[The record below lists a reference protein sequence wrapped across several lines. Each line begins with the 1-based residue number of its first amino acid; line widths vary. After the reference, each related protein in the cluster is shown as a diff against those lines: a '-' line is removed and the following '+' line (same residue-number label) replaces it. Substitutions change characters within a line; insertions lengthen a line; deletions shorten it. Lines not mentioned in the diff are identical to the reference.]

1 MFQTWLDDNKVGR
14 GKKDGDVTFA
24 GYKVPHPL
32 RNEMLLRV
40 GIFDGKQETAR
51 LAVAEAAQSCA
62 EMFRTWAAG
71 WVGTAEEVGLMTLG
85 KARKPWDAHA
95 EAKAAALAAAAA
107 ATKPKPKA
115 RG

>member
-1 MFQTWLDDNKVGR
+1 
-14 GKKDGDVTFA
+14 
-24 GYKVPHPL
+24 
-32 RNEMLLRV
+32 MLLRV

-62 EMFRTWAAG
+62 EMFRTWAAA
-71 WVGTAEEVGLMTLG
+71 WVGAAEEVGLMTLG

-95 EAKAAALAAAAA
+95 EARAKTHAEAKASALAAAAA
-107 ATKPKPKA
+107 AAAKPKPKA